1 VDVALKVIVTL
12 AIPVLW
18 GLASARFIE
27 WLRERRKGREK
38 GGGDRV

>member
-1 VDVALKVIVTL
+1 MDVALKVIGVL

-27 WLRERRKGREK
+27 WLRQRHENREK
-38 GGGDRV
+38 GGGDRA